1 MKSQRR
7 TTLITK
13 TIAVIIAIVFV
24 GCSQYSA
31 PVDTNI
37 RISSQSISN
46 LMANPQHIIIGGLHQ
61 DEHWVDTIDPK
72 DLKFNKSLSQGE
84 WIFFGRMFIG
94 NKEYCTVQNAN
105 LQTEA
110 QDINLD
116 FSKSACSKSPIS
128 STGLNQ
134 ANIYFCE
141 DIQNSSAQDCINQT
155 GDTKSFQF
163 DFYKTG
169 TSGLTGNPY
178 FTSECYTLKNGQALI
193 DTPFYL
199 QTAEDISLPGKI
211 KMFKGVDCNGLSS
224 EIEFEYF
231 LSENEKIKSDFS
243 PSTPAF
249 YVYDAS
255 KNKARL
261 DATIIA
267 EVGLMSEEEQE
278 EVVVVEEEQEEV
290 IVTEEEQVG
299 KNEKTET
306 QTSNIKIEIDLLA
319 SNLTI
324 TEIETRGRHTINYGH
339 QFLSQAELFKI
350 VIKKVGEKTD
360 SSTKIKLPDL
370 TNDYLFSFENDE
382 IEIYLGDYIQAGTT
396 FVEFN
401 IQAIGPKAED
411 EKLIFKFYELEK

>member
-1 MKSQRR
+1 
-7 TTLITK
+7 
-13 TIAVIIAIVFV
+13 
-24 GCSQYSA
+24 
-31 PVDTNI
+31 
-37 RISSQSISN
+37 
-46 LMANPQHIIIGGLHQ
+46 MANPQHIIIGGIHQ
-61 DEHWVDTIDPK
+61 DEHWVDTIDPN

-94 NKEYCTVQNAN
+94 KTEYCTVENAN
-105 LQTEA
+105 LKTEV

-116 FSKSACSKSPIS
+116 FFKSACSKSPIS

-169 TSGLTGNPY
+169 TIGLTGTPY

-199 QTAEDISLPGKI
+199 QTEEDISLPGKI
-211 KMFKGVDCNGLSS
+211 KMYKGVDCNGLSS

-243 PSTPAF
+243 PSTPEF
-249 YVYDAS
+249 YIYDAS

-267 EVGLMSEEEQE
+267 EVALISEDEQQQE
-278 EVVVVEEEQEEV
+278 EAVVVEEEQEEEEEEEEEEV
-290 IVTEEEQVG
+290 LVAEEEQEG

-324 TEIETRGRHTINYGH
+324 TEIESRGRGRHTINYGH
-339 QFLSQAELFKI
+339 QFLSRAELFKI
-350 VIKKVGEKTD
+350 VIKKVGEKSD

-370 TNDYLFSFENDE
+370 TNDYLYSFESDE
-382 IEIYLGDYIQAGTT
+382 IEIYLGDYIEAGTT